1 YDVNCQYN
9 KYLLRQVEES
19 PYLAIPFGMEIIP
32 GIGLWHVHGHQD
44 QCYVR
49 YTSNFIT
56 GAARID
62 GEIMEMLWA
71 PLN

>member
-1 YDVNCQYN
+1 YDINCQYHKHLN
-9 KYLLRQVEES
+9 QQIEES
-19 PYLAIPFGMEIIP
+19 PYLDLPWDMDIVP
-32 GIGLWHVHGHQD
+32 GIRLWHVHGHQD
-44 QCYVR
+44 KCYVR

-62 GEIMEMLWA
+62 GKIMETLWV